1 MNMGVLALR
10 GVQLLDVVG
19 PLDVFAEAN
28 SQLGRGAYRPL
39 VIGESA
45 RAIRSSS
52 GVRVVPDVVISSR
65 TRFDTLLVAGTP
77 QLPETIE
84 RDSVHRFLR
93 RRAPEVR
100 RLGSICTGT
109 FTLARAGLLQGRRV
123 TTHWVAAARL
133 AAAHPEL
140 SVDSDRIHVRHG
152 NVYTSAGI
160 TAGIDLALA
169 LVEDDFGRKL
179 ALAVARH
186 MVVFLK
192 RSSGQSQF
200 SAYLAAQT
208 TERSAIEEAQT
219 WCLANLDAD
228 LSVPALAKHAGMSAR
243 SFARHFRKETDTTPQ
258 AFVESARVEAARR
271 LIEETKHSLKEV
283 AVVTGFHDFNT
294 LRRAFVRRLRTTPGE
309 YRDNLRAG
317 RVDAAELRVV
327 RPTQDTRPVPTGIS
341 RSVQDVQR
349 P

>member
-1 MNMGVLALR
+1 MKQPRNPVVSKRVMNVGVLALP

-28 SQLGRGAYRPL
+28 HQLGSEAYRPL
-39 VIGESA
+39 VIGENT

-52 GVRVVPDVVISSR
+52 GVRVVPDVLISSR

-77 QLPETIE
+77 ELPNQIE
-84 RDSVHRFLR
+84 RAEVHRFLR
-93 RRAPEVR
+93 RRASEVR

-109 FTLARAGLLQGRRV
+109 FTLARAGLLHGCRV

-140 SVDSDRIHVRHG
+140 TVESDRIHVRHG

-192 RSSGQSQF
+192 RPSGQSQF
-200 SAYLAAQT
+200 SAHLAAQT
-208 TERSAIEEAQT
+208 AERTAIEQAQS
-219 WCLANLDAD
+219 WCLANLGAN
-228 LSVPALAKHAGMSAR
+228 LSVPALAKHVGMSAR

-271 LIEETKHSLKEV
+271 LIEETQHSLKEV
-283 AVVTGFHDFNT
+283 AAVTGFHDFNT
-294 LRRAFVRRLRTTPGE
+294 LRRAFMRRLQSTPGKYRESFRSAGMVRR
-309 YRDNLRAG
+309 
-317 RVDAAELRVV
+317 
-327 RPTQDTRPVPTGIS
+327 
-341 RSVQDVQR
+341 
-349 P
+349 